1 MTGPVH
7 EQRRHAR
14 YLRGGRLFVA
24 IGLIAVGLAAWSG
37 GKEWHIRFNGVAGE
51 ALVLDKQR
59 ARRHGREDTY
69 TIAYRFVPEGG
80 PAGRYETT
88 VPPWL
93 WRSLEP
99 KRDSIALIYLPD
111 RPATHSIDGLYS
123 RRRMDILAA
132 AGLLS
137 IVAGGLAIRHV
148 RRSPARERDGAMSS
162 T

>member
-1 MTGPVH
+1 MTVPVH

-24 IGLIAVGLAAWSG
+24 LGLVAIGLAAWSG

-59 ARRHGREDTY
+59 APRHGREDTY
-69 TIAYRFVPEGG
+69 TIAYRFEPEGG
-80 PAGRYETT
+80 VAARYEAT

-99 KRDSIALIYLPD
+99 QRDTIALVYLAD
-111 RPATHSIDGLYS
+111 RPATHSIDGKYS

-137 IVAGGLAIRHV
+137 IVAGGLAIRYV
-148 RRSPARERDGAMSS
+148 RRRQARERDAATSS